1 MTYDFAIIG
10 GGSAGYAAARTA
22 SKLGLNTVVIDGAE
36 ELGGLCILRGC
47 MPSKTLLA
55 SAARAVSIRR
65 AAEFGLRAG
74 ELEVKG
80 PEILARKH
88 RLIAD
93 FADYRKQQLQDG
105 PFALIRGTAHFV
117 DAHTVKVALRDGG
130 EPQRVTARAFL
141 LATGSEVTPPPIP
154 GITAAGAWTTD
165 DALEAPEVPD
175 SVIVL
180 GGGATAVEFASYY
193 AGLGRKVTIIQRGPQ
208 LLTGTDIDVAEAL
221 RDGLIANGA
230 EVFTCTR
237 LIDARQ
243 AGNRKEVVFEHA
255 AMERT
260 VSAEQILY
268 ALGRRPAVEKLALPA
283 TGMDLDCGR
292 PVVKPTQQTSQP
304 HIFAAGDV
312 AGPYEIVHIAIQQ
325 GELAARNAAR
335 VLGKT
340 GEALEQTD
348 YRLKLYGIFS
358 DPEVA
363 FCGANEQEL
372 CEKGVDFHTA
382 KYHFADHG
390 KSMCIGEVHGFVKLI
405 AAKESGEIL
414 GGSVVGPHAS
424 ELIHEIVVAM
434 RFRATARQL
443 AEIPHYHPTLSE
455 IWTYPAEELM

>member
-22 SKLGLNTVVIDGAE
+22 SKLGLNIVVIDGAE

-55 SAARAVSIRR
+55 TAARAVSVRR

-74 ELEVKG
+74 QLEVKG
-80 PEILARKH
+80 PEILARKQ

-93 FADYRKQQLQDG
+93 FADYRKQQLHDG
-105 PFALIRGTAHFV
+105 PFELIRGTAHFV
-117 DAHTVKVALRDGG
+117 DANTVEVALRDGG
-130 EPQRVTARAFL
+130 EPQRVTARGFL
-141 LATGSEVTPPPIP
+141 LATGSEVTPPPLA

-165 DALEAPEVPD
+165 DALEASEVPE

-193 AGLGRKVTIIQRGPQ
+193 AGVGRKVTIIQRGPQ
-208 LLTGTDIDVAEAL
+208 LLTGSDIDVAEAL

-243 AGNRKEVVFEHA
+243 VGDRKEVVFEHEG
-255 AMERT
+255 MEKT
-260 VSAEQILY
+260 ISAEQILY
-268 ALGRRPAVEKLALPA
+268 ALGRRPAVEKLALSA
-283 TGMDLDCGR
+283 AGMDLDRGR
-292 PVVKPTQQTSQP
+292 PIVKTTQQTSQP

-335 VLGKT
+335 VLGKSEGT
-340 GEALEQTD
+340 LEQTD

-372 CEKGVDFHTA
+372 CEKGIDFHCA

-390 KSMCIGEVHGFVKLI
+390 KAMCIGEIHGFVKLI
-405 AAKESGEIL
+405 AAKDSGEIL
-414 GGSVVGPHAS
+414 GGAVVGPHAS

-434 RFRATARQL
+434 GFRSTARQL